1 MGEDRSSFSCLPPAD
16 RNFKGPF
23 YTLDHVRYRLR
34 GDTGVLERGLG
45 SVSGASRDY
54 ADAARDLAQAIVER
68 DCELVYGGANV
79 GLMGVVADRVLELGG
94 RAVGVIPKA
103 LVEMEVAHPSL
114 SELHIVESMH
124 ARKAMMTDLSSAFVA
139 LPGGLGTL
147 EETFE
152 VLTRSQLGMHS
163 KPVGLLNVAGDYD
176 GLIEFLD
183 RAVTERFLK
192 PEHRELLL
200 MEERAGALLSAFSR
214 YRAVKIG
221 KWIERT
227 ET

>member
-1 MGEDRSSFSCLPPAD
+1 MNRVCVFTGSSP
-16 RNFKGPF
+16 
-23 YTLDHVRYRLR
+23 
-34 GDTGVLERGLG
+34 
-45 SVSGASRDY
+45 GASSDY
-54 ADAARDLAQAIVER
+54 SAAAKDLAQAIVER
-68 DCELVYGGANV
+68 GCELVYGGANV

-139 LPGGLGTL
+139 LPGGIGTL

-152 VLTRSQLGMHS
+152 VLTWSQLGMHS
-163 KPVGLLNVAGDYD
+163 KPVGLLNVAGYYD
-176 GLIEFLD
+176 GLIEFLH

-200 MEERAGALLSAFSR
+200 IEERPSALLSAFSR
-214 YRAVKIG
+214 YRAVETG

>member
-1 MGEDRSSFSCLPPAD
+1 MNRVCVFTGSSPGANSDYSVAA
-16 RNFKGPF
+16 KG
-23 YTLDHVRYRLR
+23 
-34 GDTGVLERGLG
+34 
-45 SVSGASRDY
+45 
-54 ADAARDLAQAIVER
+54 LAQAIVER
-68 DCELVYGGANV
+68 GCELVYGGANV

-124 ARKAMMTDLSSAFVA
+124 ARKAMMADLSSAFVA
-139 LPGGLGTL
+139 LPGGIGTL

-152 VLTRSQLGMHS
+152 VLTWSQLGMHS
-163 KPVGLLNVAGDYD
+163 KPVGLLNVAGYYD
-176 GLIEFLD
+176 GLIEFLH

-200 MEERAGALLSAFSR
+200 IEEQPSALLSAFSR
-214 YRAVKIG
+214 YRVVKTG

>member
-1 MGEDRSSFSCLPPAD
+1 MG
-16 RNFKGPF
+16 
-23 YTLDHVRYRLR
+23 
-34 GDTGVLERGLG
+34 
-45 SVSGASRDY
+45 SR
-54 ADAARDLAQAIVER
+54 R
-68 DCELVYGGANV
+68 CELVYGGANV

-103 LVEMEVAHPSL
+103 LVGMEVAHPSL

-139 LPGGLGTL
+139 LPGGIGTL

-152 VLTRSQLGMHS
+152 VLTWSQLGMHS
-163 KPVGLLNVAGDYD
+163 KPVGLLNVAGYYD
-176 GLIEFLD
+176 GLIEFLN

-200 MEERAGALLSAFSR
+200 IEERPSALLSAFSR
-214 YRAVKIG
+214 YRAVETG

>member
-1 MGEDRSSFSCLPPAD
+1 
-16 RNFKGPF
+16 
-23 YTLDHVRYRLR
+23 
-34 GDTGVLERGLG
+34 
-45 SVSGASRDY
+45 
-54 ADAARDLAQAIVER
+54 
-68 DCELVYGGANV
+68 
-79 GLMGVVADRVLELGG
+79 
-94 RAVGVIPKA
+94 
-103 LVEMEVAHPSL
+103 
-114 SELHIVESMH
+114 MH

-152 VLTRSQLGMHS
+152 VLTWSQLGMHS
-163 KPVGLLNVAGDYD
+163 KPVGLLNVAGYYD

-200 MEERAGALLSAFSR
+200 IEERAGALLSAFSR

>member
-1 MGEDRSSFSCLPPAD
+1 MNRICVFTGSSP
-16 RNFKGPF
+16 
-23 YTLDHVRYRLR
+23 
-34 GDTGVLERGLG
+34 
-45 SVSGASRDY
+45 GASSDY
-54 ADAARDLAQAIVER
+54 SDAAKDLAQAIVER
-68 DCELVYGGANV
+68 GCELVYGGANV
-79 GLMGVVADRVLELGG
+79 GLMGVVANRVLELGG

-103 LVEMEVAHPSL
+103 LVGMELAHPSL

-139 LPGGLGTL
+139 LPGGIGTL

-152 VLTRSQLGMHS
+152 VLTWSQLGMHS
-163 KPVGLLNVAGDYD
+163 KPVGLLNVAGYYD
-176 GLIEFLD
+176 GLIEFLHH
-183 RAVTERFLK
+183 AVTERFLK

-200 MEERAGALLSAFSR
+200 IEERPSALLSAFSR
-214 YRAVKIG
+214 YRAVETG

>member
-1 MGEDRSSFSCLPPAD
+1 VNRVCVFTGSSPGANSDYSVAA
-16 RNFKGPF
+16 KG
-23 YTLDHVRYRLR
+23 
-34 GDTGVLERGLG
+34 
-45 SVSGASRDY
+45 
-54 ADAARDLAQAIVER
+54 LAQAIVER
-68 DCELVYGGANV
+68 GCELVYGGANV

-124 ARKAMMTDLSSAFVA
+124 ARKTMMTDLSSAFVA
-139 LPGGLGTL
+139 LPGGIGTL

-152 VLTRSQLGMHS
+152 VLTWSQLGMHS
-163 KPVGLLNVAGDYD
+163 KPVGLLNVAGYYD
-176 GLIEFLD
+176 GLIEFLN

-192 PEHRELLL
+192 PEHRDLLL
-200 MEERAGALLSAFSR
+200 IEEQPSALLSAFSR
-214 YRAVKIG
+214 YRAVQTG
-221 KWIERT
+221 KWIGRT

>member
-1 MGEDRSSFSCLPPAD
+1 
-16 RNFKGPF
+16 
-23 YTLDHVRYRLR
+23 
-34 GDTGVLERGLG
+34 
-45 SVSGASRDY
+45 
-54 ADAARDLAQAIVER
+54 
-68 DCELVYGGANV
+68 
-79 GLMGVVADRVLELGG
+79 MGVVADRVLELGG

-124 ARKAMMTDLSSAFVA
+124 ARKAMMTDLSSTFVA

-152 VLTRSQLGMHS
+152 VLTWSQLGMHS
-163 KPVGLLNVAGDYD
+163 KPVGLLNVAGYYD

-200 MEERAGALLSAFSR
+200 IEERAGALLSAFSR

>member
-1 MGEDRSSFSCLPPAD
+1 MAAPA
-16 RNFKGPF
+16 
-23 YTLDHVRYRLR
+23 
-34 GDTGVLERGLG
+34 
-45 SVSGASRDY
+45 GAR
-54 ADAARDLAQAIVER
+54 RR
-68 DCELVYGGANV
+68 
-79 GLMGVVADRVLELGG
+79 GVVS
-94 RAVGVIPKA
+94 
-103 LVEMEVAHPSL
+103 EVAGRKFKPLTDPSPL
-114 SELHIVESMH
+114 SRTPVSPLNLYRTWSRVQNGPLKFLSAELHIVESMH

-152 VLTRSQLGMHS
+152 VLTWSQLGMHS
-163 KPVGLLNVAGDYD
+163 KPVGLLNVAGYYD

-200 MEERAGALLSAFSR
+200 IEERAGALLSAFSR

>member
-1 MGEDRSSFSCLPPAD
+1 
-16 RNFKGPF
+16 
-23 YTLDHVRYRLR
+23 
-34 GDTGVLERGLG
+34 
-45 SVSGASRDY
+45 
-54 ADAARDLAQAIVER
+54 
-68 DCELVYGGANV
+68 
-79 GLMGVVADRVLELGG
+79 MGVVADRVLELGG

-163 KPVGLLNVAGDYD
+163 KPVGLLNVAGYYD

>member
-1 MGEDRSSFSCLPPAD
+1 MNRICVF
-16 RNFKGPF
+16 
-23 YTLDHVRYRLR
+23 
-34 GDTGVLERGLG
+34 TGC
-45 SVSGASRDY
+45 STGASSDY
-54 ADAARDLAQAIVER
+54 SAAAKDLAQAIVER
-68 DCELVYGGANV
+68 GCELVYGGANV

-139 LPGGLGTL
+139 LPGGIGTL

-152 VLTRSQLGMHS
+152 VLTWSQLGMHS
-163 KPVGLLNVAGDYD
+163 KPVGLLNMAGYYD
-176 GLIEFLD
+176 GLIEFLH

-200 MEERAGALLSAFSR
+200 IEEQPSALLSAFSR
-214 YRAVKIG
+214 YRVVKTG

>member
-1 MGEDRSSFSCLPPAD
+1 MNRVCVFTGSSPGANSDYSVAA
-16 RNFKGPF
+16 KG
-23 YTLDHVRYRLR
+23 
-34 GDTGVLERGLG
+34 
-45 SVSGASRDY
+45 
-54 ADAARDLAQAIVER
+54 LAQAIVER
-68 DCELVYGGANV
+68 GCELVYGGANV

-124 ARKAMMTDLSSAFVA
+124 ARKTMMTDLSSAFVA
-139 LPGGLGTL
+139 LPGGIGTL

-152 VLTRSQLGMHS
+152 VLTWSQLGMHS
-163 KPVGLLNVAGDYD
+163 KPVGLLNVAGYYD
-176 GLIEFLD
+176 GLIEFLN

-192 PEHRELLL
+192 PEHRDLLL
-200 MEERAGALLSAFSR
+200 IEEQPSVLLSAFGR
-214 YRAVKIG
+214 YRAVETG